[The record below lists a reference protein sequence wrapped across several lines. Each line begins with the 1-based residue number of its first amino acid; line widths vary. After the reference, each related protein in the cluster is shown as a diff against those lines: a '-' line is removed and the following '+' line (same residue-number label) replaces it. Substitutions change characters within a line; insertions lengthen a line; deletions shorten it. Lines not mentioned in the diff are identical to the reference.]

1 MNASLGLKHRVL
13 IVSFRYP
20 TLLIDADIRLWD
32 GPMGRSPS
40 QSLRQT
46 SAHNL
51 PIPEGQHQSP
61 LAEVCFWFWQLS
73 HEGLGLKKASAN
85 ELWVR
90 NLESREQIH
99 KIMTSQQKVN
109 ISEEL
114 EMISRECSLGT
125 VLPYIFYHPYRIYNC
140 NTWNISSTSF
150 NISIFASKLAFAW
163 HVTNSS
169 SIIEGKLSPWR

>member
-73 HEGLGLKKASAN
+73 HEGLGLKKRRPMSC
-85 ELWVR
+85 EFGISS
-90 NLESREQIH
+90 LESKFTKLWLLSRRSISQRNWRWYQENAAWEPYCHIFFIIH
-99 KIMTSQQKVN
+99 TESTIAIHDILVQPPSTF
-109 ISEEL
+109 
-114 EMISRECSLGT
+114 
-125 VLPYIFYHPYRIYNC
+125 PYLLQNLR
-140 NTWNISSTSF
+140 
-150 NISIFASKLAFAW
+150 L

-169 SIIEGKLSPWR
+169 SIIEEKLSPWR